1 MTAQTDTPEQ
11 DLNDTIAEVAPP
23 PKPLYRNLA
32 PGDPAPWFHQV
43 CTSHP
48 NYAFSSVGGRYV
60 LMAFFGSAGDPIAQN
75 AMAAVMAHR
84 HLFDDTKICFFGIS
98 IDPQDR
104 EQQRLKEYMPG
115 QRHFWDF
122 DGNVSRLYGA
132 LPQQGPLNYRRFWM
146 LLDPTLR
153 LMKVLPITEDG
164 ANLPGL
170 FALLDALPAPERFAG
185 TELMAPVLYLPRV
198 FEPEFCRKLIGIY
211 EAGDHEES
219 GVMREI
225 DGVTKPVHDHS
236 FKRRRDVT
244 IEDRELIKQL
254 QARVIRRIVPE
265 VKKIHNFDAT
275 RMERYIIGCYTEE
288 DGGHFRA
295 HRDNVTKGTAHRR
308 FAVTINL
315 NEEFE
320 GGELS
325 FPEYGPRSFKP
336 PVGGAVVFSC
346 ALLHAVSKITK
357 GQRYA
362 FLPFLYDDAAA
373 KVREGNNAY
382 LDPGMEPY
390 KA

>member
-1 MTAQTDTPEQ
+1 MTAQSETAEQ
-11 DLNDTIAEVAPP
+11 DVNDTIAEVAPSRP
-23 PKPLYRNLA
+23 AYRNLSA
-32 PGDPAPWFHQV
+32 GDPAPWFHQV
-43 CTSHP
+43 STSHP

-60 LMAFFGSAGDPIAQN
+60 LMGFFGTAGDPMVQN
-75 AMAAVMAHR
+75 ALTAVMANR
-84 HLFDDTKICFFGIS
+84 RLFDDTKICFFGIS
-98 IDPQDR
+98 VDPQDR
-104 EQQRLKEYMPG
+104 EQDRLKEYMPG

-132 LPQQGPLNYRRFWM
+132 LPTSGPLAYRRFWL

-153 LMKVLPITEDG
+153 VMKVFPFQNDG
-164 ANLPGL
+164 SNLQAI
-170 FALLDALPAPERFAG
+170 FDLLDALPAPERFAG
-185 TELMAPVLYLPRV
+185 VEIMAPVLYLPRV

-265 VKKIHNFDAT
+265 VRKIHNFDAT
-275 RMERYIIGCYTEE
+275 RMERYIVGCYTEE
-288 DGGHFRA
+288 DGGHFRP

-308 FAVTINL
+308 FAVSINL

-336 PVGGAVVFSC
+336 PVGGAVVFGC

-357 GQRYA
+357 GRRYA

-373 KVREGNNAY
+373 KVRESNNAY